1 MQLLSARQAW
11 HDAFFLPWAQSMELI
26 ELGCRVQKTQYDK
39 STGIAMHQALAGVI
53 MRAIGTLPPALQTF
67 GHHLYSPLAGD
78 DERESAEEMV
88 YQIARAQSAR
98 MTAVKAEKAR
108 YVACAVLYRYRMKNQ
123 GGQGEGLDV
132 IVTPASFREWLDGRY
147 GVKLSSEQ
155 WTREWEPFIALCD
168 AACDDMDRRALRPVA
183 EVVMDMKEEAA

>member
-1 MQLLSARQAW
+1 MKIINARQAW
-11 HDAFFLPWAQSMELI
+11 HDAHFLPWAQSMELI
-26 ELGCRVQKTQYDK
+26 ELGCRVQKTAINQ
-39 STGIAMHQALAGVI
+39 STATAMHQALAGVI
-53 MRAIGTLPPALQTF
+53 MRAIGTLSPALQAF

-132 IVTPASFREWLDGRY
+132 IVTPEAFREWLDGEY
-147 GVKLSSEQ
+147 GVRLASEN
-155 WTREWEPFIALCD
+155 WARDWEPFMALCN
-168 AACDDMDRRALRPVA
+168 AACDEMDRDALRPVA
-183 EVVMDMKEEAA
+183 EVVGEMKEAA

>member
-11 HDAFFLPWAQSMELI
+11 HDAFFLPWSQSMELI

-39 STGIAMHQALAGVI
+39 STGIAMHQALAGMI
-53 MRAIGTLPPALQTF
+53 QRAIGTLPVALREF
-67 GHHLYSPLAGD
+67 GHHLYSPLAGHD
-78 DERESAEEMV
+78 QRESAEESV
-88 YQIARAQSAR
+88 YLLARAQSAR

-132 IVTPASFREWLDGRY
+132 IATPEAFREWLDGEY
-147 GVKLSSEQ
+147 GVRLASEN
-155 WTREWEPFIALCD
+155 WARDWEPFIALCN
-168 AACDDMDRRALRPVA
+168 AACDEMDRDALRPVA
-183 EVVMDMKEEAA
+183 EVVGEMKEAA